1 MSALKNDKFMRV
13 LLMFDVPTK
22 TKKEQKY
29 ATKFRN
35 ELIKL
40 GFFMMQFSVYMRIC
54 KGISSAKSVVT
65 NVKMILP
72 PFGNVRALI
81 ITEKQ
86 FDNMQILLGSAG
98 FNERVNDDKNVSLFE
113 FDEKIGDYRYT
124 NDGLSGQ
131 SEGEES
137 ENTENM
143 VFGDKNKRDKSE
155 KIVLRNES
163 SYDEGKNSAFDDES
177 RQENT
182 ENKSLNDKNVPQ
194 GKTNANGVKKKKAD
208 EPSLFEF

>member
-1 MSALKNDKFMRV
+1 
-13 LLMFDVPTK
+13 MFDVPTK

-54 KGISSAKSVVT
+54 KGISSAKSVVS

-72 PFGNVRALI
+72 PLGNVRTLI

-113 FDEKIGDYRYT
+113 FDEKIGDYRYA
-124 NDGLSGQ
+124 NDDLSGQ
-131 SEGEES
+131 SESEES
-137 ENTENM
+137 EKAKNIMPRDE
-143 VFGDKNKRDKSE
+143 NKRDKSE
-155 KIVLRNES
+155 KIALSDENG
-163 SYDEGKNSAFDDES
+163 YDKDKKLAFDDES
-177 RQENT
+177 RQESA
-182 ENKSLNDKNVPQ
+182 ENKALNNKNMAK
-194 GKTNANGVKKKKAD
+194 GKIRANGAKKKKAD

>member
-1 MSALKNDKFMRV
+1 MLALKNDKFMRV

-35 ELIKL
+35 ELIKQ

-54 KGISSAKSVVT
+54 KGISAARSAVERVRG
-65 NVKMILP
+65 ILP
-72 PFGNVRALI
+72 PLGNVRTLI

-98 FNERVNDDKNVSLFE
+98 FNERVNDDKNVALFE
-113 FDEKIGDYRYT
+113 FDEKIGNYRYI
-124 NDGLSGQ
+124 GESLSEQ
-131 SEGEES
+131 NENACENKTKNLSEQ
-137 ENTENM
+137 
-143 VFGDKNKRDKSE
+143 
-155 KIVLRNES
+155 IL
-163 SYDEGKNSAFDDES
+163 
-177 RQENT
+177 NT
-182 ENKSLNDKNVPQ
+182 ENKTLNNKNLSDKD
-194 GKTNANGVKKKKAD
+194 KISSDKNANGAKTKKKKPD